1 MRTSTLA
8 FVAAAAAAAAC
19 TSARETSRDTFRPA
33 SSGAASWDDR
43 ARSSPAH
50 DAEVVARISGPMPT
64 GVAISRAGRTFL
76 CFPRWGDAVPFTVAE
91 WRDGR
96 AVAYPDAVTAGTDGR
111 PADRLV
117 SVQSVVVD
125 ARDRLWLLDTGS
137 VEFQPAQPGVPKLV
151 RVDLGRDRI
160 VQTIHFPEDV
170 CLPTT
175 YLNDVRFDLD
185 RGTEGYAIIT
195 DSGEKGPNGL
205 IVVDLASGKSWRRL
219 NGHRTVTAQPG
230 FVPRVEGRPLMAH
243 VRDSGQKPLTIG
255 VDGIA
260 IDRVARRVYYC
271 PLAGRT
277 LASVSLD
284 VLEDPNASDAQVVAS
299 IEEYVDRDFASDGLE
314 CDPRGLLYLTDYE
327 NNCIRRPVPGGRYEI
342 VAQGRDMMWPDS
354 LAWGPDGSLYVTCN
368 QLNRMP
374 RFHGGVDMRRPPFTL
389 QRIRLP
395 RVAATGSDAAPR
407 TVR

>member
-1 MRTSTLA
+1 MRTQQ
-8 FVAAAAAAAAC
+8 AA
-19 TSARETSRDTFRPA
+19 
-33 SSGAASWDDR
+33 
-43 ARSSPAH
+43 H
-50 DAEVVARISGPMPT
+50 QAEVVARIDGPMPT
-64 GVAISRAGRTFL
+64 GVAVSRAGRTFL
-76 CFPRWGDAVPFTVAE
+76 SFPRWGDAVPFTVGE
-91 WRDGR
+91 WRNGR
-96 AVAYPDAVTAGTDGR
+96 PVAYPDAVTAGTQGQ
-111 PADRLV
+111 PKDRLV

-137 VEFQPAQPGVPKLV
+137 VEFQPVQPGVAKLV
-151 RVDLGRDRI
+151 RVDLSRDRI

-170 CLPTT
+170 VLPTT

-185 RGTEGYAIIT
+185 RGGEGFAIIS

-230 FVPRVEGRPLMAH
+230 FMPRVEGRQLAAH
-243 VRDSGQKPLTIG
+243 ARNEGRRPLTIG

-260 IDRVARRVYYC
+260 IDRVNRRVYYC

-327 NNCIRRPVPGGRYEI
+327 NHCIRRPTPAGRYEI
-342 VAQGRDMMWPDS
+342 VAQAPESSWPDS
-354 LAWGPDGSLYVTCN
+354 MAWGPDGNLFVMCN
-368 QLNRMP
+368 QLHRQP
-374 RFHGGVDMRRPPFTL
+374 RFQAGVDQRRPPYPL
-389 QRIRLP
+389 L
-395 RVAATGSDAAPR
+395 RVRMNAAGSSAAGGDR
-407 TVR
+407 SKTR